1 MRSIPIAVILGIGT
15 VVVAAASG
23 AAPPPSASAEQRAAD
38 PAQGQKVYVA
48 QKCNICHVVA
58 GAGGKLGPD
67 LSGIGLTRTAAWLE
81 KYLPDPRAFNP
92 KGKMPAQSIKGQDL
106 KDLAAYLA
114 TLKTPVKK

>member
-1 MRSIPIAVILGIGT
+1 MRYVLAVFIIGICAIT
-15 VVVAAASG
+15 AAIAAA
-23 AAPPPSASAEQRAAD
+23 ATEPRPPVTAFQRAPD
-38 PAQGQKVYVA
+38 PVQGQKVYIA

-58 GAGGKLGPD
+58 GVGGKLGPD

-114 TLKTPVKK
+114 TLKTKK